1 MRVLFALGS
10 SAAALVL
17 AVAAAATEKP
27 KPATPPASQSQA
39 PPASQNQA
47 PPPAASQYGAP
58 TAYRAPTPGRGYSV
72 QSRHMA
78 DCLATYPGYDPSRD
92 RIVESNGATRRCEL

>member
-10 SAAALVL
+10 SAAALAL

-27 KPATPPASQSQA
+27 KPASPT
-39 PPASQNQA
+39 ASQNQA
-47 PPPAASQYGAP
+47 PPPAAGQYGAP
-58 TAYRAPTPGRGYSV
+58 TAYRAPTPGHGYSV

-78 DCLATYPGYDPSRD
+78 DCLASYPGYDPSRD
-92 RIVESNGATRRCEL
+92 LIVQPGGATRRCEL

>member
-10 SAAALVL
+10 SAAAMAL

-27 KPATPPASQSQA
+27 KPAPPPAPHS
-39 PPASQNQA
+39 QA
-47 PPPAASQYGAP
+47 PPPATAGQYGAQ
-58 TAYRAPTPGRGYSV
+58 TAYRAPTPGHGYSA

-92 RIVESNGATRRCEL
+92 RIVDAGGATRRCEL